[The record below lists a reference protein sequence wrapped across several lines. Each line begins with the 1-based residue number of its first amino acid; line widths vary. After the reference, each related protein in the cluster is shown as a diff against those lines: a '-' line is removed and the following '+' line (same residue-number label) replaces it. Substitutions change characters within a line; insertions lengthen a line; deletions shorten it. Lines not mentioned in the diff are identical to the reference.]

1 MLKLRIITALVLIP
15 VFVLSVLYMP
25 DVWFAVFMASVIAL
39 AAWEWAAI
47 VGYKETLK
55 RSGYV
60 TTIILIMATVFV
72 YRSSPLATWVITMA
86 LLWWLC
92 AAWMVVRY
100 QRHQGLDFHL
110 IMPAGIIGVLVLVP
124 AWLSLIMLHADEP
137 EGIKLVLF
145 LLVLIWSADISA
157 YFCGR
162 RWGKNKLC
170 DQVSPGKSWEGVFG
184 ALFAGTMAALAYAL
198 SQGMNG
204 LDILIFVSIC
214 LLTVMAS
221 VLGDLLESLMK
232 RLGEVKD
239 SGSILPGHG
248 GVLDR
253 IDSLTAALP
262 VFLSALCLWE
272 ASK

>member
-1 MLKLRIITALVLIP
+1 VLKLRIITALVLIP
-15 VFVLSVLYMP
+15 VFVLSVLYMSTI
-25 DVWFAVFMASVIAL
+25 WFAAFMAIIMAL
-39 AAWEWAAI
+39 AAWEWAGI
-47 VGYKETLK
+47 IGYKQLLQ

-60 TTIILIMATVFV
+60 MLIALILGAAFR
-72 YRSSPLATWVITMA
+72 YRLSPLLCWASIIA
-86 LLWWLC
+86 LFWWLC

-100 QRHQGLDFHL
+100 QRQQGLGFHL
-110 IMPAGIIGVLVLVP
+110 VIPGGTIGVLVLVP

-145 LLVLIWSADISA
+145 LLVLIWSADIAA

-184 ALFAGTMAALAYAL
+184 ALFAATIVALTYGL
-198 SQGMNG
+198 SQSMDS
-204 LDILIFVSIC
+204 LDILIFVPIC

-221 VLGDLLESLMK
+221 VLGDLLESLIK

-262 VFLSALCLWE
+262 VFLSALYLWE